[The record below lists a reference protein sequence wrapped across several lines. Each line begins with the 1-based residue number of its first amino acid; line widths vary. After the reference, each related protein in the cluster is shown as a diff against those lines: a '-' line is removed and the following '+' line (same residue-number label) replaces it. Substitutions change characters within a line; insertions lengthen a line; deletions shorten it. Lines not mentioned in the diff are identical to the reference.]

1 MSILEIKNLSVNY
14 EVDSGVI
21 KAVENISFS
30 IDKGETLAIVG
41 ESGCGKSTT
50 AHALMRLISKPGII
64 ANGSIELAGLDLTKL
79 KEKEMSKIRGKE
91 MAMIFQEPMTSLNPV
106 YRVGEQIA
114 ETIRIHTGQKRSQA
128 LEHAIQIMDR
138 VGISNPATR
147 AKQYP
152 HQMSGGMRQRAM
164 IAMALACE
172 PKVLIADE
180 PTTALDVTI
189 QAQILRLMRKLQK
202 DFNTAILFITHDLG
216 VVAEVADKVAVM
228 YCGNIVEVGPVVDI
242 YYSPKHPYTKGLIES
257 VPDVNKKMG
266 RLSQIE
272 GTVPNNSNMPEG
284 CKFYPRCSHAL
295 NHCKDT
301 IPHLN
306 ELGNHKVA
314 CFNPISSSKEVAK

>member
-1 MSILEIKNLSVNY
+1 MSILEVKNLSVNY
-14 EVDSGVI
+14 KVDSGVI
-21 KAVENISFS
+21 KAVENISFK
-30 IDKGETLAIVG
+30 IDEGETLAIVG

-64 ANGSIELAGLDLTKL
+64 AGGSIELNGLDLTQL
-79 KEKEMSKIRGKE
+79 KEKDMSNIRGKD

-106 YRVGEQIA
+106 YKVGEQIA
-114 ETIRIHTGQKRSQA
+114 ETLRIHTNQNRSQA
-128 LEHAIQIMDR
+128 LAQAIQIMDR

-172 PKVLIADE
+172 PKILIADE

-189 QAQILRLMRKLQK
+189 QAQILRLMKKLQK

-242 YYSPKHPYTKGLIES
+242 YYSPKHPYTRGLIDS
-257 VPDVNKKMG
+257 VPDVKKKMG
-266 RLSQIE
+266 RMTQIK
-272 GTVPNNSNMPEG
+272 GTVPNNQNMPKG
-284 CKFYPRCSHAL
+284 CKFYPRCNKSIDKCENIFPQSIRIREH
-295 NHCKDT
+295 
-301 IPHLN
+301 
-306 ELGNHKVA
+306 EVA
-314 CFNPISSSKEVAK
+314 CFNPNNVSGGGVK

>member
-14 EVDSGVI
+14 EVDSGII

-128 LEHAIQIMDR
+128 LEQAIQIMDR

-228 YCGNIVEVGPVVDI
+228 YCGNIVEVGPVVDM

-272 GTVPNNSNMPEG
+272 GTVPDNSNMPEG

-301 IPHLN
+301 IPNLN
-306 ELGNHKVA
+306 ELGDHKVA
-314 CFNPISSSKEVAK
+314 CFNPINSSKEVAK

>member
-1 MSILEIKNLSVNY
+1 MSILEINNLSVNY
-14 EVDSGVI
+14 EVDSGTI
-21 KAVENISFS
+21 KAVEDISFS

-50 AHALMRLISKPGII
+50 AHALMRLIAKPGRI
-64 ANGSIELAGLDLTKL
+64 ASGSIVLDGVDIISL
-79 KEKEMSKIRGKE
+79 KEKDMSKMRGKD

-106 YRVGEQIA
+106 YKVGEQIA
-114 ETIRIHTGQKRSQA
+114 ETFRIHTGESRSEA
-128 LEHAIQIMDR
+128 LRKAIKIMDR
-138 VGISNPATR
+138 VGISSPATR

-172 PKVLIADE
+172 PQVLIADE

-242 YYSPKHPYTKGLIES
+242 YYSPKHPYTQGLINS
-257 VPDVNKKMG
+257 VPDIKRKMG
-266 RLSQIE
+266 RLSQIK
-272 GTVPNNSNMPEG
+272 GTVPDNGNMPKG
-284 CKFYPRCSHAL
+284 CKFYPRCENAL
-295 NHCKDT
+295 EKCRDEVPPINVAG
-301 IPHLN
+301 
-306 ELGNHKVA
+306 EHKVA
-314 CFNPISSSKEVAK
+314 CFNPNNKVKGVAK

>member
-14 EVDSGVI
+14 EVDSGII

-50 AHALMRLISKPGII
+50 AHALMRLISKPGVI
-64 ANGSIELAGLDLTKL
+64 ANGSIELDGLDLTKL
-79 KEKEMSKIRGKE
+79 KEKEMSKIRGKD

-106 YRVGEQIA
+106 YKVGEQIA
-114 ETIRIHTGQKRSQA
+114 ETIRIHTGQNRSQA
-128 LEHAIQIMDR
+128 LSQAIKIMDK

-257 VPDVNKKMG
+257 VPDVSKKMG
-266 RLSQIE
+266 RLCQIE
-272 GTVPNNSNMPEG
+272 GTVPSTDNMPEG
-284 CKFYPRCSHAL
+284 CKFYPRCNYATDNCRDKFPNL
-295 NHCKDT
+295 NK
-301 IPHLN
+301 
-306 ELGNHKVA
+306 LGEHKVA
-314 CFNPISSSKEVAK
+314 CFNPISAAKEVAK